1 MRAPDQERGLLEIT
15 PPRIAPFV
23 KHGNDFRDH
32 LLFGGLKIRS
42 LRFWRC
48 PIRPGKINS
57 RRASTLK
64 TVQTSTTSPPESD
77 QKFVRGLGLLDSTML
92 VAGSMIGSGIFI
104 VSSIIGRQV
113 GAPGWLLVVWIVTG
127 LLTLMAAL
135 SYGELAAMMPKAGGQ
150 YVYLR
155 EAFSPLWGFLYGW
168 TLFLVIQTG
177 TIAAV
182 AVGFAR
188 YTGVLIPWFSESNYF
203 IAPIRFGG
211 YAFSL
216 STAQFLGLAMIA
228 LLTFMNTRG
237 LYIGKWVQNVFTTAK
252 TGALIALI
260 LLGIIVGVRSGAGA
274 ENFKDFWS
282 LRGGLQEVG
291 AGLTAAT
298 AFGLFVGICVA
309 QTNSLFSADAWN
321 NITFT
326 AGEVKDPRRNIPL
339 SLAFGTFLVIGLYL
353 LANVAYLAALPFAAI
368 QNAPSDRVASETA
381 NVIFPGTGATIMAI
395 AIMISTFGCNN
406 GLILAGARAYYAMAR
421 DGLFFRRVGELNKN
435 HVPAWGLIIQGI
447 WAGVLVLPRT
457 VKTDAAGNV
466 TGYGNLYGNL
476 LDYVISAALIF
487 YILTILGIFL
497 LRKKQP
503 DAERP
508 YKAWGYPVVPALY
521 IFGASVILAVLF
533 IYQTATT
540 WPGLIIVLTGVPIY
554 FLWRKS
560 AKIDNAT

>member
-1 MRAPDQERGLLEIT
+1 MPATE
-15 PPRIAPFV
+15 
-23 KHGNDFRDH
+23 
-32 LLFGGLKIRS
+32 
-42 LRFWRC
+42 
-48 PIRPGKINS
+48 
-57 RRASTLK
+57 
-64 TVQTSTTSPPESD
+64 TTSPAVED
-77 QKFVRGLGLLDSTML
+77 QKFVRGLGLFDSTML
-92 VAGSMIGSGIFI
+92 VAGGMIGSGIFI
-104 VSSIIGRQV
+104 VSSIIARQV
-113 GAPGWLLVVWIVTG
+113 GSPGWLLVVWIVTG
-127 LLTLMAAL
+127 VLTLMAAL

-155 EAFSPLWGFLYGW
+155 EAFSPFWGFLYGW

-188 YTGVLIPWFSESNYF
+188 YTGVLVPWFSESNY
-203 IAPIRFGG
+203 IIEPIRIGG
-211 YAFSL
+211 YAVSL

-237 LYIGKWVQNVFTTAK
+237 LQLGKIVQNVFTTAK

-260 LLGIIVGVRSGAGA
+260 LLGIIVGIKSGAGA

-282 LRGGLQEVG
+282 LRGNLQEVG

-298 AFGLFVGICVA
+298 AFGLFVGICVT
-309 QTNSLFSADAWN
+309 QTQSLFSADAWN

-326 AGEVKDPRRNIPL
+326 AGEVRDPRRNVPL
-339 SLAFGTFLVIGLYL
+339 SLALGTFLVIGLYL
-353 LANVAYLAALPFAAI
+353 LANVAYLATLSFSEI
-368 QNAPSDRVASETA
+368 QNAPSDRVAVATA
-381 NVIFPGTGATIMAI
+381 NVIFPGLGATIMAV
-395 AIMISTFGCNN
+395 AIMVSTFGCNN
-406 GLILAGARAYYAMAR
+406 GLILAGARLYYAMAR

-435 HVPAWGLIIQGI
+435 HVPSWGLILQGI

-466 TGYGNLYGNL
+466 TSYGNLYGNL

-487 YILTILGIFL
+487 YILTILGIFV
-497 LRKKQP
+497 LRRKRP

-508 YKAWGYPVVPALY
+508 YKAWGYPIVPVLY
-521 IFGASVILAVLF
+521 IIGASVILGVLF

-560 AKIDNAT
+560 EPT

>member
-1 MRAPDQERGLLEIT
+1 LET
-15 PPRIAPFV
+15 
-23 KHGNDFRDH
+23 
-32 LLFGGLKIRS
+32 
-42 LRFWRC
+42 
-48 PIRPGKINS
+48 
-57 RRASTLK
+57 
-64 TVQTSTTSPPESD
+64 TVISATPESRNGGFI
-77 QKFVRGLGLLDSTML
+77 KGLGLLDSTML

-104 VSSIIGRQV
+104 VSAIIAKQV
-113 GAPGWLLVVWIVTG
+113 GSPGWLLVVWIVTG
-127 LLTLMAAL
+127 LLTVMAAL

-155 EAFSPLWGFLYGW
+155 ESFSPLWGFLYGW

-182 AVGFAR
+182 AVGFGR
-188 YTGVLIPWFSESNYF
+188 YTGVLIPWVSESNY
-203 IAPIRFGG
+203 IIEPIRFGS

-216 STAQFLGLAMIA
+216 STAQLLGLVMIA

-237 LYIGKWVQNVFTTAK
+237 LNLGKLVQNIFTTAK

-260 LLGIIVGVRSGAGA
+260 LLGIIVGIRSGAGA
-274 ENFKDFWS
+274 ENFKDFWT
-282 LRGGLQEVG
+282 LRGGLQDIG
-291 AGLTAAT
+291 PGLTAAT

-326 AGEVKDPRRNIPL
+326 AGEVKNPRRNIPL
-339 SLAFGTFLVIGLYL
+339 SLAFGTFLVIALYL
-353 LANVAYLAALPFAAI
+353 LANVAYLATLPFAAI

-381 NVIFPGTGATIMAI
+381 NVIFPGAGATIMAV

-435 HVPAWGLIIQGI
+435 HVPGWALIIQGI
-447 WAGVLVLPRT
+447 WAGFLVLPRT

-487 YILTILGIFL
+487 YILTILGLFV
-497 LRKKQP
+497 LRRKRP

-508 YKAWGYPVVPALY
+508 YKAFGYPVIPALY
-521 IFGASVILAVLF
+521 IIGASVILVVLF

-560 AKIDNAT
+560 DAGPPADGQPT